1 MVFQAF
7 PVFRCKIQVIN
18 EIVVTGLFPAK
29 WIGADAAF
37 GSDIDF
43 LNALPKE
50 MYYFAG
56 IKSDTKVFTKK
67 PKLGLP
73 PYKGRGRRPSKIRVL
88 SGQPKERSV
97 SAIVKSGRIA
107 WKPVIVA
114 EGAKGPIVAK
124 VARIR
129 VFLSRDG
136 LPVGDQQWLV
146 LRKNTDGQIKY
157 AISNAP
163 KDLPFKE
170 LIKASTM
177 RWPIEQCF
185 QEGKDQVGMD
195 YYEHRSWPAWH
206 RHMTYV
212 FLALHFLLRLRLL
225 FKKNS
230 VVDTVVGSQIVIN
243 STSPKVVE
251 LGGYDGNR

>member
-18 EIVVTGLFPAK
+18 EIVVTGLFPAR

-114 EGAKGPIVAK
+114 EEIGRAHV
-124 VARIR
+124 
-129 VFLSRDG
+129 
-136 LPVGDQQWLV
+136 
-146 LRKNTDGQIKY
+146 
-157 AISNAP
+157 
-163 KDLPFKE
+163 
-170 LIKASTM
+170 
-177 RWPIEQCF
+177 
-185 QEGKDQVGMD
+185 
-195 YYEHRSWPAWH
+195 
-206 RHMTYV
+206 
-212 FLALHFLLRLRLL
+212 
-225 FKKNS
+225 
-230 VVDTVVGSQIVIN
+230 
-243 STSPKVVE
+243 
-251 LGGYDGNR
+251 